1 MLPGAYML
9 FGIIDRTDPVTLQR
23 SAIPFSPLRVIQGKD
38 NPPLMSDDVVHVLT
52 KAGMRSLLQTV
63 MSQSQEVEAKSGPKP
78 SVQLGANSIPEAI
91 KQTGGRVPGTLP
103 SGEPCVVDTTTGQ
116 GEGSIQEAQTAGAK
130 VAPAGAQRAAC
141 IPLTTSAS
149 ASAPQMAGAQSSVA
163 IAAADADVGGYKT
176 SEGGFFGKALGDY
189 RVSVSGAVQDPGMY
203 MLLPGTTVSE
213 LLIAA
218 GGLTNDVDLSNF
230 ELTSTVINN
239 QTGVAVTERNL
250 YQASSEELKRIT
262 LRSYDDVQFRHV
274 YSDMNGGF
282 VTIKGEVRNP
292 GTYSIRRGEQLSSVL
307 RRAGGMTDHAYP
319 YGAVFTRVSV
329 AVMEQAGNARVASEI
344 RSQLLDAV
352 MRPSTTT
359 QTSSAMNA
367 DTLGAIQTMIGQLQS
382 QPGVGRV
389 TIVADPAVLAQHP
402 EHDVILEPGDAL
414 VIPQRPSTVTV
425 LGEVMQPGTF
435 IFDDSLSTGDYVERA
450 GGYTAFAD
458 TSRVIVVLPDGRAQL
473 PEKSWISLSRDA
485 DIAPGTT
492 IVVARD
498 VSTLTTHQMIVDFTA
513 IFSQLATSAAALA
526 VLSKY

>member
-1 MLPGAYML
+1 
-9 FGIIDRTDPVTLQR
+9 
-23 SAIPFSPLRVIQGKD
+23 
-38 NPPLMSDDVVHVLT
+38 
-52 KAGMRSLLQTV
+52 
-63 MSQSQEVEAKSGPKP
+63 
-78 SVQLGANSIPEAI
+78 VQLGASSTPEAI
-91 KQTGGRVPGTLP
+91 KQTGGRVPGILP

-130 VAPAGAQRAAC
+130 VAPTTGGQRATC
-141 IPLTTSAS
+141 IPLTTAAS
-149 ASAPQMAGAQSSVA
+149 ASGQQMAGAQGSAA
-163 IAAADADVGGYKT
+163 IAAADADAGGYKT

-203 MLLPGTTVSE
+203 MVLPGTAVSE
-213 LLIAA
+213 LIVAA

-239 QTGVAVTERNL
+239 QSGVAVTERNL
-250 YQASSEELKRIT
+250 YPASSEELQRIT
-262 LRSYDDVQFRHV
+262 LRSYDDIQFRRV

-319 YGAVFTRVSV
+319 YGAVFTRASV
-329 AVMEQAGNARVASEI
+329 AVLEQSGNARVASEI

-352 MRPSTTT
+352 MRPNSST
-359 QTSSAMNA
+359 QSSSGLTA
-367 DTLGAIQTMIGQLQS
+367 DTLGAIQAMIAQLQS
-382 QPGVGRV
+382 QPAVGRV
-389 TIVADPAVLAQHP
+389 SISADPTVLAQHP
-402 EHDVILEPGDAL
+402 ERDVILEGGDTL
-414 VIPQRPSTVTV
+414 VVPQRPSTVTV

-435 IFDDSLSTGDYVERA
+435 IFDDSLSTSDYVERA

-458 TSRVIVVLPDGRAQL
+458 SSRVIVVLPDGRAQL

-492 IVVARD
+492 IVVSRD
-498 VSTLTTHQMIVDFTA
+498 VSSLTTHQMIVDFTQ

-526 VLSKY
+526 VLSTVK